1 MVDIVQGIVS
11 FLIAGC
17 VLWWILNV
25 VLGTTTSRWGPLALC
40 PAMLLG
46 VAAASSG
53 LHYFT
58 VDNGSVDQEWPK
70 TFNSW
75 FQVCVVVLQMWTA
88 VAHVTTDFRS
98 HGEPPTTSY
107 R

>member
-1 MVDIVQGIVS
+1 MVDTKCCTGHD
-11 FLIAGC
+11 
-17 VLWWILNV
+17 NV
-25 VLGTTTSRWGPLALC
+25 TLGSTCSLSSY
-40 PAMLLG
+40 
-46 VAAASSG
+46 VAWCCCRIFWSA
-53 LHYFT
+53 FT